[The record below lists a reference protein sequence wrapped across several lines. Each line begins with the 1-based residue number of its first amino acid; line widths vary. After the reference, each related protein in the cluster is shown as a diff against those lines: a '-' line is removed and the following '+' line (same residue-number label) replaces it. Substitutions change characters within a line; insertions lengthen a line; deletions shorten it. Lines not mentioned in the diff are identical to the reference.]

1 MAENNVAKVTL
12 EVGADTSKVAG
23 QVAAAKAQVE
33 AGGVGMAADKV
44 TAAQQKQIEQ
54 LGVVGSKLK
63 DIKKTYG
70 EQIEVVQGLIG
81 KVAAVG
87 AVATTFYKIG
97 EAISTYVI
105 ERLKTATENLETFRS
120 TLDKTNTAAAQIKI
134 ADKFDELN
142 QRLSNVNAQFR
153 PITNALLEYLP
164 SVGRILADDAK
175 LLGEEIKGLNDIAQA
190 TANNARRIR
199 KSAQDEA
206 ATKSEAAAQAAAAK
220 SLDELIYR
228 AKLDSLKEEERLEA
242 EAQARILEII
252 KAHNAMAAAD
262 RLAKAGETAAAIAA
276 IEDKAAAD
284 IEARRKKAEEDAAR
298 KREEE
303 QRKAEEEREAYRRW
317 YEEQQQAARRVQQA
331 WTNAFRA
338 IRDENNKAFATDQ
351 AASMVQF
358 AQQLRVEGMVAQA
371 GMNRIVVEGVQ

>member
-33 AGGVGMAADKV
+33 AGGVGTAADKV

-142 QRLSNVNAQFR
+142 QRLSKVNAQFR

>member
-33 AGGVGMAADKV
+33 AGGVGTAADKV

-317 YEEQQQAARRVQQA
+317 YEEQQQAARQVQQA

-358 AQQLRVEGMVAQA
+358 AQQLRIEGMVAQA
-371 GMNRIVVEGVQ
+371 GMNRIVEGN

>member
-33 AGGVGMAADKV
+33 AGGVGTAADKV

>member
-252 KAHNAMAAAD
+252 KAHNAMAADD

>member
-252 KAHNAMAAAD
+252 KAHNAMAADD

-371 GMNRIVVEGVQ
+371 GMNRIVEGN

>member
-1 MAENNVAKVTL
+1 VAENNVAKVTL

-33 AGGVGMAADKV
+33 AGGVGTAADKV